1 MTLAR
6 LLIATLLFCSM
17 PALPAF
23 TQQLQTGKLPAAGKS
38 YSGDMIPPVTNFMSA
53 MKEPSPAW
61 RIVPNQSSE
70 SDSDSRNR
78 IRVDQ
83 YRLDPHSLDLLTG
96 RARSQPKTRTLVMG
110 VDGPLDSDVTC
121 YTIRSYVVARDSKD
135 SDSTHMAGYSTC
147 QPASRYAIKTTEER
161 SVWVER

>member
-17 PALPAF
+17 PAF

-38 YSGDMIPPVTNFMSA
+38 YSGDMIPPVANFMNA
-53 MKEPSPAW
+53 MKEPSAAW

-83 YRLDPHSLDLLTG
+83 YRLDPDSPELLTG

-121 YTIRSYVVARDSKD
+121 YAIRSYVVARDFKD

-147 QPASRYAIKTTEER
+147 QPASRYGIKTTEER
-161 SVWVER
+161 SVWLER